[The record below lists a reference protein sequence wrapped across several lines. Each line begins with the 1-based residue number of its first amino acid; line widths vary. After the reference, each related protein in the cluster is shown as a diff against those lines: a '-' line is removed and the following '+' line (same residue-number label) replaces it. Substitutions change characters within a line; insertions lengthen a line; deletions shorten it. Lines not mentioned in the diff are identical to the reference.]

1 MEDIPVAV
9 LIQNRPFIRAIL
21 KNVFKVLTTVVV
33 TKSFILDETESL
45 DLPVTIKKIDL
56 SLCYSLCCLKV
67 NVAWVCPYKFSVV

>member
-21 KNVFKVLTTVVV
+21 KSVFKVLTTIIV
-33 TKSFILDETESL
+33 TKSFILDETEFL

-56 SLCYSLCCLKV
+56 SLCYSLCYLKV